1 MRINTTRFGDLE
13 IDEAQVFEFPMGLL
27 GFAEQ
32 KKYVIIDHSDDSPFK
47 WLQCITEPELAFI
60 ITDPHFFMSSY
71 HIEVRQAEL
80 HVISPVK
87 EDDLILSVIMTI
99 PENPR
104 EMSANL
110 LAPLLFNM
118 DSRRGM
124 QYVLTNQ
131 KYGVK
136 YYVFKEQQSDAVQ
149 NEDGGTEAKAISLS

>member
-1 MRINTTRFGDLE
+1 MRISTTRFGDLD

-32 KKYVIIDHSDDSPFK
+32 KKYVIIDHSEDSPFK
-47 WLQCITEPELAFI
+47 WLQCVNEPELAFI
-60 ITDPHFFMSSY
+60 VTDPHFFLPSY
-71 HIEVRQAEL
+71 HIQVRQAEL
-80 HVISPVK
+80 HVLGPVK
-87 EDDLILSVIMTI
+87 EEDLILSVIMTI

-118 DSRRGM
+118 ENRKGM

-131 KYGVK
+131 QYGVK
-136 YYVFKEQQSDAVQ
+136 YYVFKEQQAAAES
-149 NEDGGTEAKAISLS
+149 NEGTGAAAKAISLS